1 VSEALP
7 FSAAAERNKRPI
19 LEVLESLLPGKGS
32 VLEIASGSG
41 QHVCFFAEAL
51 PGVRWQPSEPDATHR
66 EAMALR
72 IHESGLDN
80 IESPVA
86 LDVLEPSWAVTGR
99 YDIVLCI
106 NMVHISPWAAT
117 LALMNGATRHLHPAG
132 KLVLYGPF
140 LQHGRAVQSNLDFDA
155 SLKSRNPE
163 WGLRELED
171 VTRAA
176 AECGLHRR
184 QVVPMPANNL
194 TVVFE
199 LAPELVPGTNSRN

>member
-1 VSEALP
+1 MSKALP
-7 FSAAAERNKRPI
+7 FSAAAERNKYPI
-19 LEVLESLLPGKGS
+19 LEVLASLLPGEGS
-32 VLEIASGSG
+32 VLEIASGTG
-41 QHVCFFAEAL
+41 QHVCFFAQAL
-51 PGVRWQPSEPDATHR
+51 PDVRWQPSEPDAAHR

-72 IHESGLDN
+72 IHESCLGN
-80 IESPVA
+80 IESPIA
-86 LDVLEPSWAVTGR
+86 LDVLEPSWAVADR

-106 NMVHISPWAAT
+106 NMVHISPWPAT
-117 LALMNGATRHLHPAG
+117 LALLRGATRHLHPSG
-132 KLVLYGPF
+132 KLVLYGPY
-140 LQHGRAVQSNLDFDA
+140 LQQGGAAPSNLEFDA

-199 LAPELVPGTNSRN
+199 LVPGTNSRN